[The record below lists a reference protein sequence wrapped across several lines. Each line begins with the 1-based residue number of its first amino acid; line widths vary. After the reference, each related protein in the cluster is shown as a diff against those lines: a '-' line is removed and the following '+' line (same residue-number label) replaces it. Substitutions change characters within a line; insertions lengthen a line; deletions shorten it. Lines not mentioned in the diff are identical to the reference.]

1 MPRFLH
7 RLSLENGKTLKT
19 VTTKKWNQRHSQ
31 WIRYWEVENQ
41 EV

>member
-1 MPRFLH
+1 
-7 RLSLENGKTLKT
+7 